1 MKKLFRTLTV
11 LLLCALWLA
20 STAAIAQTS
29 FGHVVYYLLDVDGIH
44 QLVRATLDGLQSPI
58 SETHQGSVIAYDIGA
73 DAAYVTR
80 TPEAQL
86 VLYLAPLDG
95 STPATSVITSARQV
109 FDVVLTPNAVYI
121 NAEGLDGLP
130 VLYGYDRALNL
141 IMTRPVALSG
151 AVQTLSP
158 SAEWALATHP
168 SGQFGVYAL
177 PSTERA
183 NFEMVANGLTQLS
196 WSPIV
201 DQLQVI
207 GSDSSGTQPFLYLID
222 LDLATTRQFPLPSL
236 LSGVTIQATWSD
248 HGRYIE
254 YAAATTSD
262 RVLLTD
268 VTTGIQTELAEP
280 GFPIAPLSWSAGDEW
295 LLYLIQIGTNTP
307 ELFAFNPMTG
317 VRTPVRVPSAQIVSA
332 AWSPDSA
339 AIAAVTVGLN
349 NTVTVYTAL
358 APMFDVWIPLFTTD
372 DGRFSQASLYW
383 AGNALVFEHDSAAL
397 IAPAPTNTLVRLS
410 PMLYPIVT
418 DSIRVIAN

>member
-1 MKKLFRTLTV
+1 M
-11 LLLCALWLA
+11 LLCALWLV
-20 STAAIAQTS
+20 STAAFAQTS
-29 FGHVVYYLLDVDGIH
+29 SGHVIYYLLDVDGIH
-44 QLVRATLDGLQSPI
+44 QLVRATLDGLQTPI
-58 SETHQGSVIAYDIGA
+58 SETQQGSVVAYDIG
-73 DAAYVTR
+73 DVAAYVTR
-80 TPEAQL
+80 TPQAQL
-86 VLYLAPLDG
+86 TLYLAPLDG
-95 STPATSVITSARQV
+95 TLQATSVTTAANQV
-109 FDVVLTPNAVYI
+109 FDVVLTPNAVYV

-141 IMTRPVALSG
+141 VMTRPVALSG
-151 AVQTLSP
+151 AIQTLSP

-183 NFEMVANGLTQLS
+183 SFEMVANGLTQLS

-201 DQLQVI
+201 DQLQVV

-222 LDLATTRQFPLPSL
+222 LDLAMTRQFPLPSL
-236 LSGVTIQATWSD
+236 VPGVTVQTAWSD

-254 YAAATTSD
+254 YTVGGTSD

-280 GFPIAPLSWSAGDEW
+280 GFAIAPLSWSAGDEW
-295 LLYLIQIGTNTP
+295 LLYLVQIGTSTP
-307 ELFAFNPMTG
+307 ELFAFNPMTAA
-317 VRTPVRVPSAQIVSA
+317 RIPVRVPGAQIVSA
-332 AWSPDSA
+332 AWSPDTA

-372 DGRFSQASLYW
+372 DGRFSQASVYW

-397 IAPAPTNTLVRLS
+397 VALSPTNTLDRLS
-410 PMLYPIVT
+410 PPLYPIVT